1 MEYIGVKKMK
11 KKSYPKLYE
20 YRIKYN
26 ATEEIIAND
35 SYHYFMAEDAK
46 IAFEA
51 HTKMLQKKNIK
62 VQNISIEKHN
72 PYSGKWED
80 ESLNLINKESD

>member
-1 MEYIGVKKMK
+1 MK

-26 ATEEIIAND
+26 ATEETIVND
-35 SYHYFMAEDAK
+35 SYHYFMAEDAEK
-46 IAFEA
+46 AFEA
-51 HTKMLQKKNIK
+51 HTKMLQKKNFK

-72 PYSGKWED
+72 PYSDKWED
-80 ESLNLINKESD
+80 ETLNLIDTQSDKREN